1 MSHEENIQLHELSD
15 ISLLYPD
22 SETMRRAGAGGG
34 GASLPSVT
42 AEQLELYYLIDL
54 KSSDIGS
61 FFTDD
66 PETIRYRQETFA
78 DMAANPEIART
89 LLKMLPLL
97 SDITELRRMGAD
109 AGASTESYLYSIT
122 EVELYMSLME
132 HLKKGLLPLRG
143 HIGARRWFH

>member
-1 MSHEENIQLHELSD
+1 MSEQTNPIIDTSD

-22 SETMRRAGAGGG
+22 AESIRRQSTGG
-34 GASLPSVT
+34 GARLTEVT

-54 KSSDIGS
+54 KNSDIGS
-61 FFTDD
+61 FFTSD

-109 AGASTESYLYSIT
+109 AGRYGTSN
-122 EVELYMSLME
+122 
-132 HLKKGLLPLRG
+132 P
-143 HIGARRWFH
+143 